1 MSSSQNTLAGIV
13 NDKRNASR
21 NKKQQKL
28 NLKDVHLASEI
39 DLDYDDIRSSAWIVS
54 VKESLEGPGENELVT
69 IFQAYKYPTNI
80 ASPDGFIL
88 KLKRDPSTAIIDDSA
103 LDEVRA
109 NIISESEA
117 DRNAEH
123 IDVDDGDNVAT
134 VIESYIVPGT
144 LELVES
150 RGNVHMLRA
159 RFREELD

>member
-13 NDKRNASR
+13 NDKRSTSR
-21 NKKQQKL
+21 AKKHQKL
-28 NLKDVHLASEI
+28 SLKDAHLASEI
-39 DLDYDDIRSSAWIVS
+39 ELDYDDIRASAWIVS

-80 ASPDGFIL
+80 SSPEGFIL
-88 KLKRDPSTAIIDDSA
+88 KLYREPSTAIIDDSM

-109 NIISESEA
+109 NIVSENEA

-123 IDVDDGDNVAT
+123 IDVDDGNNVAT

>member
-80 ASPDGFIL
+80 ASPEGFIL

-123 IDVDDGDNVAT
+123 IDVDDGNNVAS

-159 RFREELD
+159 RFCEEID